1 METTLDIKITDLLTP
16 LCYGPSTIPREINSP
31 SSSLTNQ
38 IHTQSILCWC
48 SCHISFSSVE
58 LWSQRQIRISM
69 LCMSLWI
76 KRPSALCG
84 LTCCTVHS
92 GFSHI
97 FPMWLCFETGD
108 KSMTRYGGWQFVD
121 WWLWISLLLYG
132 SVKRENLSRACWSVA
147 RWSLDRV
154 VGPFQVLWYL
164 SVGVKWHLTL
174 VRPGR
179 TLFVQK
185 NKKMYTVIRPF
196 PFSQRLL

>member
-48 SCHISFSSVE
+48 SCHISFSFVG

-84 LTCCTVHS
+84 LTCTLRFLPY
-92 GFSHI
+92 FSHVI
-97 FPMWLCFETGD
+97 
-108 KSMTRYGGWQFVD
+108 
-121 WWLWISLLLYG
+121 
-132 SVKRENLSRACWSVA
+132 
-147 RWSLDRV
+147 
-154 VGPFQVLWYL
+154 VLWDWRQVHDKIWRVAICWL
-164 SVGVKWHLTL
+164 MTLNFSAVVWVCKERKSQQSMLVSSKVKF
-174 VRPGR
+174 G
-179 TLFVQK
+179 
-185 NKKMYTVIRPF
+185 
-196 PFSQRLL
+196 